1 MSTAFKSI
9 VHALVAALADSPALA
24 GGRVWPNRLRPLP
37 ATAATAV
44 VVRLAGSG
52 GAEAV
57 LGALDW
63 ATRLAI
69 ECYARGAAGADP
81 ADAADALL
89 SEVWKRLAAID
100 AAALGAMAITVNPA
114 IDWQFDEG
122 ETPMAC
128 ATVHLVVEHRTSVAE
143 LAAWP

>member
-9 VHALVAALADSPALA
+9 VHALISALADSPALA

-44 VVRLAGSG
+44 VVRLAG
-52 GAEAV
+52 AV
-57 LGALDW
+57 
-63 ATRLAI
+63 
-69 ECYARGAAGADP
+69 GADP

-100 AAALGAMAITVNPA
+100 ASALGAIAVTVNPA

-128 ATVHLVVEHRTSVAE
+128 ATVHLVVEHRTPVAE